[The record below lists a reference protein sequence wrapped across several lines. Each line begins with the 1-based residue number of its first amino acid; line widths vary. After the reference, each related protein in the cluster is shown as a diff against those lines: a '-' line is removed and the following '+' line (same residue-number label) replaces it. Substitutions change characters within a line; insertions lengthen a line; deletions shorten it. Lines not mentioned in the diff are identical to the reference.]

1 MDSSVNRRSVLRMS
15 GLLVVA
21 FSFAPRFTIASA
33 AVVAKP
39 VTPDLVDSYLAIGR
53 DGRITVYSGKVDL
66 GTGLRTAL
74 TQIVAEELD
83 VPLGH
88 VTLVQGD
95 TLLTPDQGPSFGSL
109 SIQNGGAQ
117 LRRAAATARR
127 ALLEE
132 AAARLKT
139 DVATLAVRD
148 GLVISPS
155 GRKVSLGSLVGGKT
169 LSLKLDESAPL
180 KSPADFKLVG
190 KPVPRLDIPDKVTGR
205 FTFMQDFKRPG
216 MLHGRV

>member
-1 MDSSVNRRSVLRMS
+1 MSSSVSRRSVLKAS

-21 FSFAPRFTIASA
+21 FSLAPRFTFASA
-33 AVVAKP
+33 SGAAKP
-39 VTPDLVDSYLAIGR
+39 VAPDLVDSYLAIGA

-66 GTGLRTAL
+66 GTGLYTAL
-74 TQIVAEELD
+74 TQIVADELD

-127 ALLEE
+127 AV
-132 AAARLKT
+132 AAA
-139 DVATLAVRD
+139 
-148 GLVISPS
+148 
-155 GRKVSLGSLVGGKT
+155 
-169 LSLKLDESAPL
+169 
-180 KSPADFKLVG
+180 
-190 KPVPRLDIPDKVTGR
+190 
-205 FTFMQDFKRPG
+205 
-216 MLHGRV
+216 